1 MSRGRNPVVA
11 IGEAKRKAQAQGF
24 VLIIVDAEIKLP
36 FDFVISDM
44 GCISLVRVRRLK
56 YSDYRIA
63 EIERLCDRE
72 IAEMRDPRIP
82 EEIFRELWVRGPDR
96 HWHRYLV
103 LKGTIEAL
111 ESGDD
116 RFPDDDS
123 PANALGERVTQAGE
137 VPGITVP
144 ESGAPAGDSPDTTP
158 LERVTPTGDVPGNEP
173 GNGGSPGSN
182 PPEGNAPDGRT
193 PVGKVQDSEAADG
206 DLMECDAPADPVPQG
221 GTPDGDSAGGEAT
234 ASPFPLPAYP
244 PAVQEPAPGE

>member
-11 IGEAKRKAQAQGF
+11 IGEAQRKAQAEGF
-24 VLIIVDAEIKLP
+24 VLILVDAEIKLP
-36 FDFVISDM
+36 FDFVISDR

-72 IAEMRDPRIP
+72 IAELRSPGIP
-82 EEIFRELWVRGPDR
+82 EGIFRELWVRGPDR
-96 HWHRYLV
+96 HWYRYLV

-116 RFPDDDS
+116 RLPDNDS
-123 PANALGERVTQAGE
+123 PDNALGERVTQAGE

-158 LERVTPTGDVPGNEP
+158 LERVTPAGDVPGNEP
-173 GNGGSPGSN
+173 GNGGSPGSYS
-182 PPEGNAPDGRT
+182 PDGRA
-193 PVGKVQDSEAADG
+193 PEG
-206 DLMECDAPADPVPQG
+206 DTAYSGVP
-221 GTPDGDSAGGEAT
+221 GGEGG
-234 ASPFPLPAYP
+234 ASPFPSPAIP
-244 PAVQEPAPGE
+244 PGVQEPAPGDNEKARAPVTEINPG